1 MHRMKVVC
9 EIFTLT
15 SGFIRHSRNYHTM
28 YHKMLSCLT
37 FLFFLVGCVWHGFAT
52 QPSHEISVDE
62 EQVVIWTDRDVYIAG
77 EHVFYTFNLINP
89 FAGEEKTSK
98 FGYMAVRGRYGLVEK
113 VNLKLS
119 DNHSS
124 HGNIY
129 LSDTLSSGLYEIIG
143 FTNWMRNTG
152 EESYFRKTIL
162 IANRFDDQPDSIFIH
177 SVNHAWEETAT
188 NTEQHTPPLQSVTQA
203 DIGSPGEVL
212 LQLKPGNV
220 FPKRGKVSL
229 SVNLQNCSEKINS
242 LKITVTP
249 SIARQNFA
257 VNTSQA
263 SAVDKNAP
271 SFLRE
276 TSTQVITARLTH
288 QIQQSPMAGIRI
300 ILNVADSI
308 PNMLYAKT
316 GHDGVVHFLVN
327 DYYANKDL
335 VFSVDPQIPD
345 NQYDLKIL
353 DPFNFQLPFKP
364 PAIPADE
371 QLIAYIRESQDV
383 LTILKAFNID
393 YMSGEE
399 PPEQMSKAPLVYAA
413 PSQRIRLD
421 DYYPLD
427 NLREIARELI
437 PSWRFRSTA
446 GNQNHAIVCQTSR
459 NLLPGSPVFFVDGI
473 IQANITPWQDMGSE
487 QIREIQVLN
496 LNWMHGD
503 MNMPGIVAIYTRNQ
517 AYQHLASG
525 VVRYHNETNLST
537 GNFSPPAHHDTS
549 ATDHGMPDLRRLL
562 FMYGSEVQ
570 HANEP
575 MDLEWFASDLGGE
588 YIVNVSGMTESGQ
601 VFSESMTLTIK

>member
-9 EIFTLT
+9 ETFTLT
-15 SGFIRHSRNYHTM
+15 SGFIRHPQNYHTM
-28 YHKMLSCLT
+28 YHKILNCLT
-37 FLFFLVGCVWHGFAT
+37 FLFFLVGCVWHGFTA
-52 QPSHEISVDE
+52 QPPQDISVNE
-62 EQVVIWTDRDVYIAG
+62 EQVVIWTDREVYIAG
-77 EHVFYTFNLINP
+77 EHVFYTFNLINQ
-89 FAGEEKTSK
+89 FDGEENTSK

-119 DNHSS
+119 DNHCS

-162 IANRFDDQPDSIFIH
+162 IANRFDDQPESIFIH
-177 SVNHAWEETAT
+177 SESHAGAETAT
-188 NTEQHTPPLQSVTQA
+188 ITEQHTHRLQSALLADFDVT
-203 DIGSPGEVL
+203 GEVL

-229 SVNLQNCSEKINS
+229 SVDLRNCSEKINT

-263 SAVDKNAP
+263 LAVDKNAP

-288 QIQQSPMAGIRI
+288 QIHQTPVAGIRI
-300 ILNVADSI
+300 ILNVADTI

-327 DYYANKDL
+327 DYYANKEL
-335 VFSVDPQIPD
+335 VFSVDPQTPE
-345 NQYDLKIL
+345 NTYKLEIL
-353 DPFNFQLPFKP
+353 DPYNFHIPFKP

-399 PPEQMSKAPLVYAA
+399 APEQMSQAPLVYAS
-413 PSQRIRLD
+413 PLQSIRLD

-437 PSWRFRSTA
+437 PSWRFRPTA
-446 GNQNHAIVCQTSR
+446 GNQNHAIVCQTTR

-487 QIREIQVLN
+487 HISEIQVLN
-496 LNWMHGD
+496 MNWMHGD

-517 AYQHLASG
+517 AYRHLASG

-537 GNFSPPAHHDTS
+537 GSFSPPVYHDTS
-549 ATDHGMPDLRRLL
+549 ATDHGIPDLRRLL
-562 FMYGSEVQ
+562 YMYGGQVQ
-570 HANEP
+570 QAKEP

-588 YIVNVSGMTESGQ
+588 YNVNVSGMTESGR
-601 VFSESMTLTIK
+601 VFSESITLTIK